1 MSDTDEQIRMHSGEY
16 VGNYERKPISRL
28 ARLVPRMSLDPEG
41 ELADFAC
48 GNAML
53 LPLTHDR
60 VKHYHGVDFSADF
73 IRAAERR
80 ARASNITNCSF
91 HCADIVDFC
100 QANPGRFSTATA
112 MDFSEHIDD
121 ADFLRIF
128 SAIRMSL
135 RDGGKLYL
143 HTPNL
148 TFVLELLKQRGI
160 LPQFPQHIAVR
171 DAAHNV
177 RLLEQCGFRPD
188 RIVVHEI
195 PHYNVTRLV
204 HPLRRLPGIG
214 KFFSARLFI
223 ECTA

>member
-1 MSDTDEQIRMHSGEY
+1 MSDTEERIRMHSGDY
-16 VGNYERKPISRL
+16 VSDYERKPISRL

-53 LPLTHDR
+53 LPLTHHL
-60 VKHYHGVDFSADF
+60 VKHYHGVDFSPDF
-73 IRAAERR
+73 IRAAESR
-80 ARASNITNCSF
+80 ARAGGVGNCTF

-100 QANPGRFSTATA
+100 HENPGRFSVATA
-112 MDFSEHIDD
+112 LDFSEHIDD
-121 ADFLRIF
+121 ADFVRIF
-128 SAIRMSL
+128 SAIRGSL
-135 RDGGKLYL
+135 HQGGRLYL

-148 TFVLELLKQRGI
+148 TFFLELLKERGI

-177 RLLEQCGFRPD
+177 RLLEQCGFR
-188 RIVVHEI
+188 RENIVAHEI
-195 PHYNVTRLV
+195 PHYNIMRSV
-204 HPLRRLPGIG
+204 HPLRHLPLIG

-223 ECTA
+223 ECKA